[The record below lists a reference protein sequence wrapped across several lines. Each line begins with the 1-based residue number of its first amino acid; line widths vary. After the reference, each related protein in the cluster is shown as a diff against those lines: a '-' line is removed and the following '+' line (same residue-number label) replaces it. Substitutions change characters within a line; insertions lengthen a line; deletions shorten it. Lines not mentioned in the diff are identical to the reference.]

1 MITHL
6 TVRGHGDAMIA
17 KHHPAGDK
25 TEAEQI
31 QKLLQLLKKAQ
42 YLGLTF
48 YIGNAYI
55 SREFINKQAT
65 LNAEIDATIQE
76 LSK

>member
-1 MITHL
+1 MNTEF
-6 TVRGHGDAMIA
+6 IA
-17 KHHPAGDK
+17 ATEK

-31 QKLLQLLKKAQ
+31 QNLLQLLKKAQ

-55 SREFINKQAT
+55 SREYINQQTA
-65 LNAEIDATIQE
+65 LNAEINAVMKE
-76 LSK
+76 LSA

>member
-1 MITHL
+1 MT
-6 TVRGHGDAMIA
+6 AES
-17 KHHPAGDK
+17 HPAGDK
-25 TEAEQI
+25 TQAGQT

-55 SREFINKQAT
+55 SREYINQQTA
-65 LNAEIDATIQE
+65 LNAEINAAIKE
-76 LSK
+76 LTE

>member
-1 MITHL
+1 MTAEFVAA
-6 TVRGHGDAMIA
+6 TE
-17 KHHPAGDK
+17 K
-25 TEAEQI
+25 TDAEQI

-55 SREFINKQAT
+55 SREYINQ
-65 LNAEIDATIQE
+65 
-76 LSK
+76 

>member
-1 MITHL
+1 M
-6 TVRGHGDAMIA
+6 TV

-25 TEAEQI
+25 TQADQV
-31 QKLLQLLKKAQ
+31 QKLLQLLKKSQ

-55 SREFINKQAT
+55 SREYINQQTA
-65 LNAEIDATIQE
+65 LNAEIDAVMKEAT
-76 LSK
+76 K

>member
-1 MITHL
+1 MTSES
-6 TVRGHGDAMIA
+6 
-17 KHHPAGDK
+17 HPAVDK

-31 QKLLQLLKKAQ
+31 KKLLQLLKKAQ

-55 SREFINKQAT
+55 SREYINQQTA
-65 LNAEIDATIQE
+65 LNAEINAVIRE
-76 LSK
+76 LTE